1 MKYIILHN
9 PRCSKSRDAL
19 KLLDKSKLKY
29 EIREYLKNPLD
40 ESEIKEIQ
48 EKLGLPLI
56 EFTRTSEDAF
66 TQAWLSEDSSDAEII
81 KAIIANAKL
90 IQRPIVYNDTSA
102 VIGRPPEDII
112 PFLKKR

>member
-1 MKYIILHN
+1 MLYTIIHN
-9 PRCSKSRDAL
+9 PRCSKSREAL
-19 KLLDKSKLKY
+19 KLLDRSKRKY

-40 ESEIKEIQ
+40 ENEIKEIQ
-48 EKLGLPLI
+48 EKLWLSFI
-56 EFTRTSEDAF
+56 EMTRRWEDAF
-66 TQAWLSEDSSDAEII
+66 AQAWLSHDSSEADII
-81 KAIIANAKL
+81 KAMIANAKL